1 MENFIYYNPVK
12 IVFGKGTIAQL
23 GTFIPQGAKVMITYG
38 GGSIKKNNV
47 YEQVVAALKDYEFI
61 EFGGIEPNPTFETCL
76 EAVELCK
83 KNNINFLLAVGGGS
97 VLDGTKFIAAASR
110 FKGPNAWDILS
121 KSAPVDDAIPLGTVL
136 TLPATGSEMNTF
148 AVISRTS
155 TKDKLHFGS
164 QKVYP
169 VFSIL
174 DPTTTYSLPQKYL
187 RNGIVDTFVH
197 VIEQYITY
205 NINSPLQD
213 RYAES
218 ILKTLIEISPKLLS
232 SRIDYDTR
240 ANFMWCATMA
250 LNGLIGCGVAQD
262 WSTHFIGHEL
272 TAFFGLDHGESL
284 AIVLP
289 GVWQH
294 QIYNK
299 AEKLSKYGQKIWGL
313 SHSSLIETATI
324 SMYETENFFRS
335 LGMPTML
342 SEYNITEKD
351 IEKVC
356 ERLKDRGSKFGE
368 HVNIGPDQV
377 REILLSRI

>member
-1 MENFIYYNPVK
+1 MENFTYYNPVK
-12 IVFGKGTIAQL
+12 IVFGKGTISQL
-23 GTFIPQGAKVMITYG
+23 GTLIPQGAKVMITYG

-47 YEQVVAALKDYEFI
+47 YDQVVTALKDYDLI
-61 EFGGIEPNPTFETCL
+61 EFGGIEPNPSYETCM

-83 KNNINFLLAVGGGS
+83 KNNVDFLLAVGGGS

-110 FKGPNAWDILS
+110 FKGEDSWDILS
-121 KSAPVDDAIPLGTVL
+121 KCAPVDDAIPLGAIL
-136 TLPATGSEMNTF
+136 TLPATGSEMNF
-148 AVISRTS
+148 FSVISKNA
-155 TKDKLHFGS
+155 TKEKLHFGCPS
-164 QKVYP
+164 VYP
-169 VFSIL
+169 LFSIL
-174 DPTTTYSLPQKYL
+174 DPATTYSLPQKYI
-187 RNGIVDTFVH
+187 RNGIVDIFVH

-205 NINSPLQD
+205 NVHAPLQE

-232 SRIDYDTR
+232 NKIDYDTR

-250 LNGLIGCGVAQD
+250 LNGLIGCGVPQD

-284 AIVLP
+284 AVVLP
-289 GVWQH
+289 GVWEH
-294 QIYNK
+294 QLYNK
-299 AEKLSKYGQKIWGL
+299 TDKLSKYGQRIWGL
-313 SHSSLIETATI
+313 SHSSPIETATI
-324 SMYETENFFRS
+324 AIYETENFFRS

-356 ERLKDRGSKFGE
+356 ERLKNRGSKFGE
-368 HVNIGPDQV
+368 FGNIGSDQV